1 MFSLDD
7 LDFFYDLLRSILA
20 FRKSFVSVTKF
31 AKIKLLQ
38 GRRYLKLMIGQR
50 CSWLATSVSF
60 LVLLM
65 CMVDLNSTSAALFSV
80 IHKPKCTLASLT
92 SFGMMFGLNIY
103 LVLLLFRFRGYYKKR
118 RVRRCRVSS
127 CLWTRRKVF

>member
-1 MFSLDD
+1 MFSLED
-7 LDFFYDLLRSILA
+7 LDFFYALLRSILT

-38 GRRYLKLMIGQR
+38 SRRYLKLMIGQQ

-80 IHKPKCTLASLT
+80 IHKSKGTLASLT
-92 SFGMMFGLNIY
+92 SFGMMSGLTTY
-103 LVLLLFRFRGYYKKR
+103 LVLLLFRLGYYKKR
-118 RVRRCRVSS
+118 RIRRCRVSS
-127 CLWTRRKVF
+127 CIWTRRKVF

>member
-1 MFSLDD
+1 MFSLED
-7 LDFFYDLLRSILA
+7 LDFFYALLRSILT

-38 GRRYLKLMIGQR
+38 SRRYLKLMIGQQ

-80 IHKPKCTLASLT
+80 IHKPKGTLASLT
-92 SFGMMFGLNIY
+92 SFGMMSGLTIY
-103 LVLLLFRFRGYYKKR
+103 LVLLLFRLGYYKKR
-118 RVRRCRVSS
+118 RIRRCRLSS